1 MNIFNQRSIKFR
13 IMLGFVTLGFLLLV
27 IVLASWFTLNHVQSL
42 AKQIIE
48 KYEPQV
54 DRMTKVELLMIR
66 ISLESRHA
74 ILSANEPTQLKATLD
89 RIHDNRRELVELI
102 HETEKNLSTLKGREI
117 LERIK
122 EGDALFWQ
130 IALKIVDNAQN
141 GNVQKA
147 YELLTSEVVPARNKQ
162 LANIEEQKMWQR
174 ELMSQALN
182 EASEVVALVK
192 SLLLFM
198 LLGVSTLVSFFL
210 LRLVNSIT
218 QPLDHLLAT
227 IVSIERSKDYGQRVQ
242 VVSFDEVAHTALAFN
257 RMMDIVENHSN
268 QLAMHQE
275 ILEQTVQQRTSE
287 LSAALEAAKAASKAK
302 SNFLA
307 NMSHEIRTPMNG
319 IIGMTELALAS
330 NNEMERLEY
339 MKIVKSSAAT
349 LLAIINDILDFSKI
363 EANKMMLEQISFQL
377 RETVNESIKILLLR
391 AKEKDIDI
399 ICQFDDKL
407 PNNLIGDPTRL
418 GQILINLIGNAIKFT
433 EQGKVVITF
442 ALEGMFEDQQKVVL
456 FVSVEDTGIGIP
468 SDKLDTIFESFAQAD
483 VSTTRRYGGTGLGLA
498 ITNSLVQLMG
508 GSMSVES
515 ELGKGS
521 TFHFTVIMSVDHN
534 PKHVSQTHMIKN
546 KSIESNH
553 NPSLNIL
560 LVEDNAINQMLA
572 IRLLEKWGHRV
583 TLAENGQQAVDRLC
597 VANEQ
602 FDLVLMDMQMPIMGG
617 IEATQ
622 LIRVDESSKGKPHQ
636 LIIAM
641 TANAMETDKEACL
654 ASGMDDFITK
664 PINQLLLK
672 EKISNFLHQP
682 S

>member
-210 LRLVNSIT
+210 LRLANSIT